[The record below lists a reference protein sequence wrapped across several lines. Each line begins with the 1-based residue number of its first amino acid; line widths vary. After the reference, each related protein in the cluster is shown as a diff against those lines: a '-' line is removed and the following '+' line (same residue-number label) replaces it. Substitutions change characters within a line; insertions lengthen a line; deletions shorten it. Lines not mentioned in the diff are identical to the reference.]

1 MKTRLF
7 SKTLGG
13 VKHFVVRHKF
23 ISLVGFVI
31 LLGVGYWGVQ
41 AWGNGSDGPRYVLA
55 AAEKKTI
62 IVSVSG
68 TGQVSASSQVDI
80 KPKVSGDIL
89 SVSVTEGQQVKAGS
103 QILQIDSREAQKAV
117 RDAVSNLDSAK
128 LSLAKLK
135 KPADTLSLTQAEN
148 ALARAEDSKQDAEV
162 NLKKAYDD
170 GFNAVS
176 NAFLDLPS
184 VVSGVYDILYSSSP
198 SLSSSQWNI
207 DYYANNAAAYDSQSS
222 VYRDDA
228 NTRYQ
233 SARLKYDSN
242 FSSYKGINR
251 FSPSST
257 IESMINQTY
266 ETTKTI
272 AEAVK
277 SANNLIQFYD
287 DKLTQNN
294 RTHPV
299 LVDTHLSSLNGFTQ
313 ETNTHL
319 VALLNAVNSI
329 KSNRGA
335 IEEAN
340 RSITENT
347 QSLAKLKNGT
357 DDLDLQTAELAV
369 RQRENALADARE
381 ELNDYYVRAP
391 FDGTVANVTVKRFD
405 SAGSGSVVATLIT
418 KQQFAEISLNE
429 VDAAKIKVGQKASL
443 TFDAVEDLRIAG
455 KVAEVDAI
463 GTVSQGV
470 VTYNVKIA
478 FDTQDDRVKGGM
490 TVNASITTEMKTN
503 VLAVPSVAVKTQG
516 SRSYVQILTGVDA
529 GDEGG
534 QGVVSEDL
542 PIQQIIETGI
552 SNDTLVEIVSG
563 LNEGDLVVV
572 RTTNASGAQ
581 ASAAA
586 PSLFGSP
593 GGATRN
599 AGGTVRTITR

>member
-1 MKTRLF
+1 M
-7 SKTLGG
+7 
-13 VKHFVVRHKF
+13 
-23 ISLVGFVI
+23 I